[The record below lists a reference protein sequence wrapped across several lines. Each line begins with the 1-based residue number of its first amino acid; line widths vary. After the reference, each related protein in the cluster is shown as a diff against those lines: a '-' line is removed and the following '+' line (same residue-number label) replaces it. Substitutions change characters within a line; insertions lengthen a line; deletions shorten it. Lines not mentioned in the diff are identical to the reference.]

1 MFIFEQQIFIVMLLN
16 YIIVGPN
23 SLQRLHLSQLLK
35 KIKPL
40 QFKAEFFNPLEAQNF
55 LNYTPVDLIFL
66 SVDLPVYNGFDFIT
80 KLKDPMEIILLTD
93 NPKDALKAFEL
104 NLSDCIS
111 PPYTLS
117 RLENSV
123 ARILENLKLKGQN
136 NSLTEHAIEIK
147 HNLKNEK
154 VYTNNIKWVEAMGD
168 YVKIITET
176 KKYLVL
182 STMKDFLTK
191 LPEKQFVR
199 VHKSF
204 IINLK
209 KVSHYSAST
218 AHIEGVDIPISRN
231 QKKQFRL
238 SVSRN

>member
-1 MFIFEQQIFIVMLLN
+1 MVRTASSIAV
-16 YIIVGPN
+16 PW
-23 SLQRLHLSQLLK
+23 LLK
-35 KIKPL
+35 KIRTL
-40 QFKAEFFNPLEAQNF
+40 QFKADFSNALEAQNF
-55 LNYTPVDLIFL
+55 LNYTPVDLVFL

-80 KLKDPMEIILLTD
+80 KLKDPMEIVLLTE

-111 PPYTLS
+111 PPYTLA
-117 RLENSV
+117 RLENTV
-123 ARILENLKLKGQN
+123 ARIIENLKLKEQS
-136 NSLTEHAIEIK
+136 NSLSEYTIEIK

-154 VYTNNIKWVEAMGD
+154 VNTDKIKWVEAMGD
-168 YVKIITET
+168 YVKIITES

-191 LPEKQFVR
+191 LPEKQFIR
-199 VHKSF
+199 VLKSF

-209 KVSHYSAST
+209 KVSHYSASS
-218 AHIEGVDIPISRN
+218 AHIEGVNIPISRN

-238 SVSRN
+238 SVNKN

>member
-1 MFIFEQQIFIVMLLN
+1 MMLLN
-16 YIIVGPN
+16 YIIVSPN

-35 KIKPL
+35 KIRTL
-40 QFKAEFFNPLEAQNF
+40 QFKADFSNALEAQNF
-55 LNYTPVDLIFL
+55 LNYTPVDLVFL
-66 SVDLPVYNGFDFIT
+66 SVDLPVYNGFEFIT
-80 KLKDPMEIILLTD
+80 KLKDPMEIVLLTE

-111 PPYTLS
+111 PPYTLA
-117 RLENSV
+117 RLENTV
-123 ARILENLKLKGQN
+123 ARIIENLKLKEQS
-136 NSLTEHAIEIK
+136 NSLSEYTIEIK

-154 VYTNNIKWVEAMGD
+154 VNTDKIKWVEAMGD
-168 YVKIITET
+168 YVKIITES

-191 LPEKQFVR
+191 LPEKQFIR

-209 KVSHYSAST
+209 KVSHYSASS
-218 AHIEGVDIPISRN
+218 AHIEGVNIPISRN

-238 SVSRN
+238 SVNKN

>member
-1 MFIFEQQIFIVMLLN
+1 MLLN
-16 YIIVGPN
+16 YIIVSPN

-35 KIKPL
+35 KIRTL
-40 QFKAEFFNPLEAQNF
+40 QFKADFSNALEAQNF
-55 LNYTPVDLIFL
+55 LNYTPVDLVFL
-66 SVDLPVYNGFDFIT
+66 SVDLPVYNGFEFIT
-80 KLKDPMEIILLTD
+80 KLKDPMEIVLLTE

-111 PPYTLS
+111 PPYTLA
-117 RLENSV
+117 RLENTV
-123 ARILENLKLKGQN
+123 ARIIENLKLKEQS
-136 NSLTEHAIEIK
+136 NSLSEYTIEIK

-154 VYTNNIKWVEAMGD
+154 VNTDKIKWVEAMGD
-168 YVKIITET
+168 YVKIITES

-191 LPEKQFVR
+191 LPEKQFIR

-209 KVSHYSAST
+209 KVSHYSASS
-218 AHIEGVDIPISRN
+218 AHIEGVNIPISRN

-238 SVSRN
+238 SVNKN

>member
-1 MFIFEQQIFIVMLLN
+1 MMLLN
-16 YIIVGPN
+16 YIIVSPN

-35 KIKPL
+35 KIRTL
-40 QFKAEFFNPLEAQNF
+40 QFKADFSNSLEAQNF
-55 LNYTPVDLIFL
+55 LNYTPVDLVFL

-80 KLKDPMEIILLTD
+80 KLKDPMEIVLLTE

-111 PPYTLS
+111 PPYTLA
-117 RLENSV
+117 RLENTV
-123 ARILENLKLKGQN
+123 ARIIENLKLKEQS
-136 NSLTEHAIEIK
+136 NSLSEYTIEIK

-154 VYTNNIKWVEAMGD
+154 VNTDKIKWVEAMGD
-168 YVKIITET
+168 YVKIITES

-191 LPEKQFVR
+191 LPEKQFIR

-204 IINLK
+204 IINIK
-209 KVSHYSAST
+209 KVSHYSASS
-218 AHIEGVDIPISRN
+218 AHIEGVNIPISRN

-238 SVSRN
+238 SVNKN

>member
-1 MFIFEQQIFIVMLLN
+1 MMLLN
-16 YIIVGPN
+16 YIIVSPN

-35 KIKPL
+35 KIRTL
-40 QFKAEFFNPLEAQNF
+40 QFKADFSNALEAQNF
-55 LNYTPVDLIFL
+55 LNYTPVDLVFL

-80 KLKDPMEIILLTD
+80 KLKDPMEIVLLTE

-111 PPYTLS
+111 PPYTLA
-117 RLENSV
+117 RLENTV
-123 ARILENLKLKGQN
+123 ARIIENLKLKEQS
-136 NSLTEHAIEIK
+136 NSLSEYTIEIK

-154 VYTNNIKWVEAMGD
+154 VNTDKIKWVEAMGD
-168 YVKIITET
+168 YVKIITES

-191 LPEKQFVR
+191 LPEKQFIR

-209 KVSHYSAST
+209 KVSHYSASS
-218 AHIEGVDIPISRN
+218 AHIEGVNIPISRN

-238 SVSRN
+238 SVNKN

>member
-1 MFIFEQQIFIVMLLN
+1 MLLN
-16 YIIVGPN
+16 YIIVSPN

-35 KIKPL
+35 KIRTL
-40 QFKAEFFNPLEAQNF
+40 QFKADFSNALEAQNF
-55 LNYTPVDLIFL
+55 LNYTPVDLVFL

-80 KLKDPMEIILLTD
+80 KLKDPMEIVLLTE

-111 PPYTLS
+111 TPYTLA
-117 RLENSV
+117 RLENTV
-123 ARILENLKLKGQN
+123 ARIIENLKLKEQS
-136 NSLTEHAIEIK
+136 NSLSEYTIEIK

-154 VYTNNIKWVEAMGD
+154 VNTDKIKWVEAMGD
-168 YVKIITET
+168 YVKIITES

-191 LPEKQFVR
+191 LPEKQFIR

-209 KVSHYSAST
+209 KVSHYSASS
-218 AHIEGVDIPISRN
+218 AHIEGVNIPISRN

-238 SVSRN
+238 SVNKN

>member
-1 MFIFEQQIFIVMLLN
+1 M
-16 YIIVGPN
+16 
-23 SLQRLHLSQLLK
+23 
-35 KIKPL
+35 
-40 QFKAEFFNPLEAQNF
+40 
-55 LNYTPVDLIFL
+55 
-66 SVDLPVYNGFDFIT
+66 
-80 KLKDPMEIILLTD
+80 
-93 NPKDALKAFEL
+93 
-104 NLSDCIS
+104 
-111 PPYTLS
+111 
-117 RLENSV
+117 
-123 ARILENLKLKGQN
+123 
-136 NSLTEHAIEIK
+136 TEHAIEIK

>member
-1 MFIFEQQIFIVMLLN
+1 MLLN
-16 YIIVGPN
+16 YIIVSPN

-35 KIKPL
+35 KIRTL
-40 QFKAEFFNPLEAQNF
+40 QFKADFSNALEAQNF
-55 LNYTPVDLIFL
+55 LNYTPVDLVFL
-66 SVDLPVYNGFDFIT
+66 SVDLPVYNGFEFIT
-80 KLKDPMEIILLTD
+80 KLKDPMEIVLLTE

-111 PPYTLS
+111 PPYTLA
-117 RLENSV
+117 RLENTV
-123 ARILENLKLKGQN
+123 ARIIENLKLKEQS
-136 NSLTEHAIEIK
+136 NSLSEYTIEIK

-154 VYTNNIKWVEAMGD
+154 VNTDKIKWVEAMGD
-168 YVKIITET
+168 YVKINTES

-191 LPEKQFVR
+191 RPQKQFIR

-209 KVSHYSAST
+209 KVSHYSASS
-218 AHIEGVDIPISRN
+218 AHIEGVNIPISRN

-238 SVSRN
+238 SVNKN

>member
-1 MFIFEQQIFIVMLLN
+1 MLLN
-16 YIIVGPN
+16 YILVSPN

-35 KIKPL
+35 KIRTL
-40 QFKAEFFNPLEAQNF
+40 QFKADFSNALEAQNF
-55 LNYTPVDLIFL
+55 LNYTPVDLVFL

-80 KLKDPMEIILLTD
+80 KLKDPMEIVLLTE

-111 PPYTLS
+111 PPYTLA
-117 RLENSV
+117 RLENTV
-123 ARILENLKLKGQN
+123 ARIIENLKLKEQS
-136 NSLTEHAIEIK
+136 NSLSEYTIEIK

-154 VYTNNIKWVEAMGD
+154 VNTDKIKWVEAMGD
-168 YVKIITET
+168 YVKIITES

-191 LPEKQFVR
+191 LPEKQFIR

-209 KVSHYSAST
+209 KVSHYSASS
-218 AHIEGVDIPISRN
+218 AHIEGVNIPISRN

-238 SVSRN
+238 SVNKN

>member
-1 MFIFEQQIFIVMLLN
+1 MLLN
-16 YIIVGPN
+16 YIIVSPN

-35 KIKPL
+35 KIRTL
-40 QFKAEFFNPLEAQNF
+40 QFKADFSNALEAQNF
-55 LNYTPVDLIFL
+55 LNYTPVDLVFL

-80 KLKDPMEIILLTD
+80 KLKDPMEIVLLTE

-111 PPYTLS
+111 PPYTLA
-117 RLENSV
+117 RLENTV
-123 ARILENLKLKGQN
+123 ARIIENLKLKEQS
-136 NSLTEHAIEIK
+136 NSLSEYTIEIK

-154 VYTNNIKWVEAMGD
+154 VNTDKIKWVEAMGD
-168 YVKIITET
+168 YVKIITES

-191 LPEKQFVR
+191 LPEKQFIR

-204 IINLK
+204 IINIK
-209 KVSHYSAST
+209 KVSHYSASS
-218 AHIEGVDIPISRN
+218 AHIEGVNIPISRN

-238 SVSRN
+238 SVNKN